1 MRTIF
6 ARKILRLHAA
16 KIGAGNAISKKI
28 VTFLIN
34 TRNNVDKKEETMSI
48 TGIGSQTAYYH
59 NITENKTAQNTQNNK
74 NFADSISEAEKAG
87 SRMDGY
93 CSYGEMIFAQIGK
106 DAPKEV
112 KDAWMA
118 ASKEAGI
125 DGFAMKANGMLS
137 HISQLMV
144 ERIERSMRGEADPD
158 NLLGSTVTSA
168 RKAIEKAL
176 YDLEHPLAPN
186 RSRTAENWEWVKK
199 EKHFY
204 ETFLEK
210 LSAN

>member
-1 MRTIF
+1 MHTIF
-6 ARKILRLHAA
+6 ARKILRLYEA
-16 KIGAGNAISKKI
+16 KIGAGNIIKKKFM
-28 VTFLIN
+28 TFPIN
-34 TRNNVDKKEETMSI
+34 TRNNVNKKGKTMGI
-48 TGIGSQTAYYH
+48 AGIGSQTAYYH

-74 NFADSISEAEKAG
+74 NFADIISEVEEAG
-87 SRMDGY
+87 NGIDGY
-93 CSYGEMIFAQIGK
+93 YSYEELIFGQIGK

-112 KDAWMA
+112 KDTWMA
-118 ASKEAGI
+118 AAKEAGI
-125 DGFAMKANGMLS
+125 NGFGMKENGMLS

-158 NLLGSTVTSA
+158 NLLGSTVASA

-186 RSRTAENWEWVKK
+186 RSRTAKNWEWVKK

-204 ETFLEK
+204 EAFLEK